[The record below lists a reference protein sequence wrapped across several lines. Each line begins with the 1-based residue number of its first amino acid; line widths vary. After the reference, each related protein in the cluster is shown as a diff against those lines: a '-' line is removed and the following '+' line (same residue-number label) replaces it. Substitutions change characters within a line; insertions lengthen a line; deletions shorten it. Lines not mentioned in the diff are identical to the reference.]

1 MHQIRQNAR
10 STSARRVARSTIAIA
25 IALLVDRR
33 VRSSDDRAARRSRY
47 DCPTRDEH
55 ARWSTI
61 AIVHRAARRRGAARS
76 GLSLSDLGS
85 LSLSLSLRKW
95 FEVKM
100 RGENDFQV
108 KGENSGQP
116 EVIFRKMIFSMN
128 VKHSGFI
135 KNDFRIQFSPN
146 SNTHLVNADNQLHLS
161 KEKPH
166 QLQGV
171 HCWSHTIF
179 TWCFVQW
186 RWTQYPWL
194 KLKLKWGKLGWLTS
208 HGQCQ
213 GQHSTVHAAVLNFC
227 SPYTVLQTCGKC

>member
-10 STSARRVARSTIAIA
+10 RSTSDAIVWRARSLIAP
-25 IALLVDRR
+25 LDRR
-33 VRSSDDRAARRSRY
+33 SRSCTAPLVGAARRDLGS
-47 DCPTRDEH
+47 
-55 ARWSTI
+55 
-61 AIVHRAARRRGAARS
+61 
-76 GLSLSDLGS
+76 LSLIWALS

-108 KGENSGQP
+108 KGENIGQP
-116 EVIFRKMIFSMN
+116 EVIFRKMIFSMTA
-128 VKHSGFI
+128 KHSGFI
-135 KNDFRIQFSPN
+135 KNDFRKQFSPN